1 MPAKFYRVECRE
13 CGSRQ
18 KIFSR
23 PASKIDCNVCSET
36 IAEPSGGQAEL
47 HSELVEELAPE

>member
-1 MPAKFYRVECRE
+1 MPATFYRVECQE

-23 PASKIDCNVCSET
+23 PASEIDCNVCSET

-47 HSELVEELAPE
+47 ESELIEELAPE